1 MAGRLRLET
10 FEILDA
16 GEEPRL
22 MLPEDIE
29 EIRLAAYER
38 GYGAGW
44 EDAQTRAATLDHTR
58 RAEAEAA
65 LERVSY
71 SYNEACGQALAGL
84 APLFEAMFAAVLPA
98 AVQRAVIPS
107 VIEHLLPLARSA
119 LMQPLNL
126 AVAPGQAEAF
136 RAAMSGLI
144 LPPLDLVEDAALQPG
159 QARIAVPETGEIA
172 QIDLDGALAAMHA
185 AFDRFHPAQP
195 QEQPHAASR

>member
-29 EIRLAAYER
+29 DIRLAAYER

-44 EDAQTRAATLDHTR
+44 EDAQTRAATLEHTR

-65 LERVSY
+65 LERVSF
-71 SYNEACGQALAGL
+71 SYTEACGQALAGL
-84 APLFEAMFAAVLPA
+84 GPLFEAMFTTLLPA
-98 AVQRAVIPS
+98 AIQRAVIPS
-107 VIEHLLPLARSA
+107 VVEHLLPLARTA
-119 LMQPLNL
+119 LMRPLTL
-126 AVAPGQAEAF
+126 AVAPGLAQEF

-144 LPPLDLVEDAALQPG
+144 LPPFELVEDPALQPG
-159 QARIAVPETGEIA
+159 QARIAVPETGEVA
-172 QIDLDGALAAMHA
+172 QVDLDGVLSAMHA
-185 AFDRFHPAQP
+185 AFDRFHPAQT
-195 QEQPHAASR
+195 QEPTHVAHR